1 MLTFWFQFSPF
12 CWCWGRRIDTSG
24 ACLVKNLPKL
34 ADTVDHW
41 VLLGADILA
50 GRELHA
56 GVAQVALARTVVLVP
71 GVAVLCVSE
80 VLVTLAWEQLSSTL
94 LK

>member
-1 MLTFWFQFSPF
+1 MQYYVPF
-12 CWCWGRRIDTSG
+12 CWCGGRRIDTSG
-24 ACLVKNLPKL
+24 ACLVKNLSQL
-34 ADTVDHW
+34 TDTVDHW
-41 VLLGADILA
+41 VLLGADVLA

-56 GVAQVALARTVVLVP
+56 GVAQVTLARTVVLVP
-71 GVAVLCVSE
+71 GVAVLCVGE